1 MKILNSLTGFLVGLG
16 IAIVVF
22 ITTMPAQSAEPQKQQ
37 IPLVTAYQ
45 DGRVVAAQALPIAD
59 SVEACIAELKEFTS
73 SVTPKPG
80 IVLLAGCIEAPPVP
94 VAAHTGATTS

>member
-22 ITTMPAQSAEPQKQQ
+22 ITTMPAHSAEPKQQ